1 MHNTKHL
8 VLSQSKDHKTCLW
21 AANIKFDQ
29 STMTTE
35 PNDASIKTNNK
46 GEEGRET
53 FPAFMAIKMST
64 TSGAHHIRRIP
75 FKTYST
81 S

>member
-1 MHNTKHL
+1 
-8 VLSQSKDHKTCLW
+8 
-21 AANIKFDQ
+21 
-29 STMTTE
+29 MTTE
-35 PNDASIKTNNK
+35 PNHASIESNNK
-46 GEEGRET
+46 GEEGSET
-53 FPAFMAIKMST
+53 FPTFMAIKMST